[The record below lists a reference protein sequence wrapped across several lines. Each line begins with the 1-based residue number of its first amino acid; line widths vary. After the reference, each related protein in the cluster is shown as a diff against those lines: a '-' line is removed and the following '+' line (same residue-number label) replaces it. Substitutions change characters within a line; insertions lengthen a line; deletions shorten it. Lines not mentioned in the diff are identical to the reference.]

1 MIRLL
6 AIEWMKVKNYRT
18 FWILLA
24 ICIISMPAFN
34 YVVYDLTDNSFPKV
48 QGKSIFGSPFAF
60 PNVWQ
65 TVSWNSSLLLLIPA
79 VLIITLT
86 TNEFTYKTHRQNVI
100 DGWSRSQFINV
111 KLIEVLLLSVLLTIV
126 VAITSLVFGYLLNPV
141 PTNVSIFKNA
151 NVIGYFFIEMLSYS
165 LIAFVLALFIKRA
178 GLAMG
183 AFFIYLIIE
192 QFIVALLREKYKID
206 VVSYLP
212 EEVTDM
218 LILNPYAQRF
228 MNKERLAMYQNHVPS
243 YLVVS
248 IIYLLIYC
256 IMSSWRFR
264 KKDL

>member
-6 AIEWMKVKNYRT
+6 EIEWMKVKNYRT

-48 QGKSIFGSPFAF
+48 QGQSIFGSPFAF
-60 PNVWQ
+60 PNVWG

-111 KLIEVLLLSVLLTIV
+111 KLMEVLLLSVLLTLV
-126 VAITSLVFGYLLNPV
+126 VVITSLIFGYLLNPV
-141 PTNVSIFKNA
+141 PSDVNIFKNA
-151 NVIGYFFIEMLSYS
+151 IVILYFFIEMLSYS
-165 LIAFVLALFIKRA
+165 MIAFVLAMFIKRA

-192 QFIVALLREKYKID
+192 QFIVALLREKYKIYN
-206 VVSYLP
+206 VNYLP

-218 LILNPYAQRF
+218 LIINPYVGRF
-228 MNKERLAMYQNHVPS
+228 MNKDRLAMYQNHMPS
-243 YLVVS
+243 YLAVS
-248 IIYLLIYC
+248 FIYLIIYGFI
-256 IMSSWRFR
+256 SSWRFR

>member
-6 AIEWMKVKNYRT
+6 QIEWMKVKNYRT

-34 YVVYDLTDNSFPKV
+34 YVIYDLSNNSFPKV
-48 QGKSIFGSPFAF
+48 QGQNIFGSPFAF
-60 PNVWQ
+60 PYVWQ

-111 KLIEVLLLSVLLTIV
+111 KLMEVFLLSVLLTVV
-126 VAITSLVFGYLLNPV
+126 VAITSLFFGYLLNPV
-141 PTNVSIFKNA
+141 PSDVNVLR
-151 NVIGYFFIEMLSYS
+151 NVIAIWYFFIEMLSYS
-165 LIAFVLALFIKRA
+165 MIAFVLAMFIKRA

-192 QFIVALLREKYKID
+192 QFLVALLREKYKIQI
-206 VVSYLP
+206 VSYLP

-218 LILNPYAQRF
+218 LILNPYAGRF
-228 MNKERLAMYQNHVPS
+228 FSKERLALYQNHVPS
-243 YLVVS
+243 YVAVS
-248 IIYLLIYC
+248 FIYLFIYVFL
-256 IMSSWRFR
+256 SSWRFR

>member
-1 MIRLL
+1 MVRLL
-6 AIEWMKVKNYRT
+6 RIEWMKVKNYRT

-24 ICIISMPAFN
+24 ICIISLPSFN
-34 YVVYDLTDNSFPKV
+34 YVIYDMTDNSFPKV

-86 TNEFTYKTHRQNVI
+86 TNEFTYKTHRQNII

-111 KLIEVLLLSVLLTIV
+111 KLIEVLLLSFLLTLV
-126 VAITSLVFGYLLNPV
+126 VIITGLIFGYLLNPV
-141 PTNVSIFKNA
+141 PPNTNIFTNTNA
-151 NVIGYFFIEMLSYS
+151 IGYFFIEMLSYS
-165 LIAFVLALFIKRA
+165 MIAFVLAMFIKRA

-192 QFIVALLREKYKID
+192 QFIVALLREKYKLKF
-206 VVSYLP
+206 VNYFP

-218 LILNPYAQRF
+218 LILNPYVGRF
-228 MNKERLAMYQNHVPS
+228 MNKDRLAMYQNHVPA
-243 YLVVS
+243 YLIVSFIYLFIYS
-248 IIYLLIYC
+248 II
-256 IMSSWRFR
+256 SSWRFR